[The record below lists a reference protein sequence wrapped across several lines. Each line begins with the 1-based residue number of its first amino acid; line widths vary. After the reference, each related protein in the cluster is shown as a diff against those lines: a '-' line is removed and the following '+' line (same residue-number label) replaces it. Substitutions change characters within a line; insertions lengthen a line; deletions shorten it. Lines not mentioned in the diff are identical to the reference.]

1 MINIERKGLEDIM
14 LSLGGDHPKSKEEIF
29 SIIKIAAA
37 EQSDPQQAVLL
48 ITNEI
53 ERVVQTRPTT
63 WVVDNMNVLL
73 TEGKYSRRGVTLYDC
88 LRCQLDF

>member
-1 MINIERKGLEDIM
+1 MTVVFLSSTTITLCFQ

-53 ERVVQTRPTT
+53 ERVVKTRPTT
-63 WVVDNMNVLL
+63 WVVDNMNVLM
-73 TEGKYSRRGVTLYDC
+73 TEGK
-88 LRCQLDF
+88 